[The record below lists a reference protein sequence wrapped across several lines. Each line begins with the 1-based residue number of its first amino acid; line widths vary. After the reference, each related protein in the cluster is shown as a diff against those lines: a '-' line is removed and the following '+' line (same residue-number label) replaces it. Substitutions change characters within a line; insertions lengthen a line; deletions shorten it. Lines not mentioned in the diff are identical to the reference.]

1 MSRAITD
8 YSSPANKSDART
20 RPNGFGEILSYA
32 MSMATKA
39 RAKDNQLYSERTI
52 ESRKSALISIARRTN
67 ILNPEA
73 VKAYLQ
79 QAPLKN
85 SRKNK
90 LIEDLSEFYKYL
102 NKPFAIPRF
111 PVEMSLPKIPLQSD
125 IDFLIDNLGKKTAT
139 FTRIAKETG
148 ARPGEIWRL
157 KWSDIDLEHDTITIN
172 NPEKGS
178 RPRSFKNISSKLV
191 SMLYAMKSTQKYV
204 FHKDNACSNA
214 FKDFADVFFHQRK
227 SIAAAS
233 GNERLLWINWK
244 SLRHFKA
251 TTEYMR
257 TKDLVYVQR
266 LLGHKSIQNT
276 LIYIDIVGFDQSEN
290 YVCKVASTEAERV
303 ALVESGFEYVAQDEI
318 SWYFRKRK

>member
-8 YSSPANKSDART
+8 YSSPANKSDAST

-191 SMLYAMKSTQKYV
+191 SILYAMKSTQKYV
-204 FHKDNACSNA
+204 F
-214 FKDFADVFFHQRK
+214 
-227 SIAAAS
+227 
-233 GNERLLWINWK
+233 
-244 SLRHFKA
+244 
-251 TTEYMR
+251 
-257 TKDLVYVQR
+257 
-266 LLGHKSIQNT
+266 
-276 LIYIDIVGFDQSEN
+276 
-290 YVCKVASTEAERV
+290 
-303 ALVESGFEYVAQDEI
+303 
-318 SWYFRKRK
+318 